1 MVAATASSK
10 LSFQF
15 QRTGHRHEQHG
26 ALAGK
31 GTGEE
36 LITWTDV
43 GGKDMFEMLETEYSG
58 LSSKAKDQAI
68 QGQHQLPF
76 LCWDGLGR

>member
-1 MVAATASSK
+1 MVAAMASSK

-36 LITWTDV
+36 LITWTD
-43 GGKDMFEMLETEYSG
+43 MWEERICLR
-58 LSSKAKDQAI
+58 
-68 QGQHQLPF
+68 
-76 LCWDGLGR
+76 C